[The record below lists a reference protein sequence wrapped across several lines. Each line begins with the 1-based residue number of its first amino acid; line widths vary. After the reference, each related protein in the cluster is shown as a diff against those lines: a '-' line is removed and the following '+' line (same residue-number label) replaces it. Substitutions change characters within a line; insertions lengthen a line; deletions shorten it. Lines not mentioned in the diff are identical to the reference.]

1 MNKGRK
7 KEKKEE
13 GRKERRKKGE
23 REREKNILWMWW
35 PHAQLDLGAYM
46 SSLNLVTVSIP
57 WRCLFIC
64 HFLSVTLY
72 RQ

>member
-23 REREKNILWMWW
+23 REREKNILWMW

-57 WRCLFIC
+57 WLCLFIR

-72 RQ
+72 KQ